1 MNPISDSQLQAI
13 SDRFRDAAVAMA
25 AALASVFDASAQ
37 AAAAA
42 AALVDSPEVA
52 QMLQQHAAQSEA
64 GGERT

>member
-42 AALVDSPEVA
+42 ALVDSPEVA